1 MKKETVLVFVVVFG
15 LVWLSLTYLLF
26 LNHNSPLSNKPQR
39 HGLTATKLNSRI
51 EGFES
56 KLQSQIRE
64 NKALFDEVKALL
76 RSNPGSGVKVKEEED
91 GKRKVDGFND
101 AADEYANRAPGD
113 DFKVEC
119 VNEIG
124 AVSVFLVLVLLIL
137 AILLQVS
144 NLSDIFNRSFP
155 KI

>member
-76 RSNPGSGVKVKEEED
+76 RSNPGSGVKVKEED
-91 GKRKVDGFND
+91 GKKKVDGFND

-119 VNEIG
+119 VMEIG
-124 AVSVFLVLVLLIL
+124 TLFVFLVC
-137 AILLQVS
+137 
-144 NLSDIFNRSFP
+144 FC
-155 KI
+155 